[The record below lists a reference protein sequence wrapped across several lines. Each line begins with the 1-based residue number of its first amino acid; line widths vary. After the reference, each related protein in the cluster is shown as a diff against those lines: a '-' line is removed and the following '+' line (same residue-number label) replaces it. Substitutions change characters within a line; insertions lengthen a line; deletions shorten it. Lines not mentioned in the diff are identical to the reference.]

1 MRLSH
6 GPRLYK
12 HRTPNGVPTYRP
24 ELKVRLN
31 ERRAALFSLAFF
43 LLHFRYA
50 IVFVRTT
57 TAFLSPADLNSSA
70 NNNRGSTMALV
81 KEGDTITLHYR
92 GSLDDGTVFDSSE
105 GREPL
110 SFKVGGGEVI
120 QGFDDGVRGMAVG
133 ESRQINIPADQA
145 YGEYYEELVRVVPR
159 SGFPPDTTPAI
170 GLAFEMELP
179 DGESMTVRI
188 IDVEGDDVT
197 LDANHL
203 LAGEALHFD
212 VRLVSIDNE

>member
-1 MRLSH
+1 M
-6 GPRLYK
+6 
-12 HRTPNGVPTYRP
+12 
-24 ELKVRLN
+24 
-31 ERRAALFSLAFF
+31 
-43 LLHFRYA
+43 A
-50 IVFVRTT
+50 I
-57 TAFLSPADLNSSA
+57 
-70 NNNRGSTMALV
+70 V
-81 KEGDTITLHYR
+81 KEGDTITLHYK

-110 SFKVGGGEVI
+110 TFKVGDGEVI
-120 QGFDDGVRGMAVG
+120 QGFDDGVRGMAAG

-145 YGEYYEELVRVVPR
+145 YGEYYEDLVRVVPR
-159 SGFPPDTTPAI
+159 SGFPPDTTPAV

-179 DGESMTVRI
+179 AGESMTVRI

-212 VRLVSIDNE
+212 VLLVSIDNE